1 MQKKLGLLVLVIV
14 VSVSSLPLKGE
25 TIDASL
31 YINRGYTSTYDS
43 TTFSCLAFNSSPDF
57 EVQNQIISLSLD
69 DVLHLTVFNNDS
81 IDHVFCLDGYVE
93 NETVFPGE
101 EITVSIEFEEP
112 GVYIYYDA
120 HDYPRYRYMGL
131 AGMIVVNDYT
141 ERQFYWNLKEHNAE
155 WNQMIPTGYDADWTE
170 YYPDVFTINGR
181 SNPGINQDPVAKV
194 TGNVGE
200 TIIINIANTGQSV
213 HSMHFHG
220 YHCDIIYSSKFPNH
234 TGRSKDTFPVYSM
247 ETLVLRLIPDKP
259 GEYPVHDHNLVAV
272 SGANYYPNGMFLTIV
287 IDE

>member
-112 GVYIYYDA
+112 GVYI
-120 HDYPRYRYMGL
+120 L
-131 AGMIVVNDYT
+131 
-141 ERQFYWNLKEHNAE
+141 
-155 WNQMIPTGYDADWTE
+155 
-170 YYPDVFTINGR
+170 
-181 SNPGINQDPVAKV
+181 
-194 TGNVGE
+194 
-200 TIIINIANTGQSV
+200 
-213 HSMHFHG
+213 
-220 YHCDIIYSSKFPNH
+220 
-234 TGRSKDTFPVYSM
+234 
-247 ETLVLRLIPDKP
+247 
-259 GEYPVHDHNLVAV
+259 
-272 SGANYYPNGMFLTIV
+272 
-287 IDE
+287 